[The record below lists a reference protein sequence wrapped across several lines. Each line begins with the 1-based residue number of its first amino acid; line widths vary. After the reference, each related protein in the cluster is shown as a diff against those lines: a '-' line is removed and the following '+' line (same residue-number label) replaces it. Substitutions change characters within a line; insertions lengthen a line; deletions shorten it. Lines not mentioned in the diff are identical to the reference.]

1 MKMPAFAFGMLCV
14 LAAPAVAADPPT
26 PAAIADYLAAN
37 ARKPGV
43 TVAPDGLQYDVR
55 RRGVGRH
62 PAPNDFA
69 RIQYTARLI
78 DGTLVDG
85 TTPGLPATVSVGAAI
100 AGLGEALR
108 MMQEGDR
115 WQLVVPAKLAFG
127 QKGAGAVP
135 PNQPLVID
143 VTLIAAVPAARA
155 QAEAGANPFSIQGNG
170 QQQSLLFTFRP

>member
-1 MKMPAFAFGMLCV
+1 MKMPASFF
-14 LAAPAVAADPPT
+14 LALVALTAPALADAPT
-26 PAAIADYLAAN
+26 PDAIAAYLAAN
-37 ARKPGV
+37 AQKPGV
-43 TVAPDGLQYDVR
+43 TVAADGLQYDVR

-115 WQLVVPAKLAFG
+115 WQLVVPARLAFG